1 MSLYDQMH
9 GNQQQAPGPFGNIQS
24 MLQQFQQFRQSFKG
38 NPQEQI
44 QQLLS
49 SGRMTQAQYNQLR
62 QMAEQFKGMLPK

>member
-9 GNQQQAPGPFGNIQS
+9 GNLQQAPGPFGNIKS
-24 MLQQFQQFRQSFKG
+24 LLQQFQQFRQSFKG